1 MVNRPVK
8 EMYIGKYYYT
18 LEEKGRL
25 SLPKEFRQKNNSWVV
40 TRGLD
45 GGLFLFKELDFQA
58 QLQNLLSRTFTKK
71 NNRDFVRLMTNEA
84 KVVTPDKNG
93 RVQLPEY
100 LIDFAKLSKSVVL
113 VGSLEKI
120 EIWDRD
126 VYHNYIDSI
135 ESKAEEIAEQL
146 EDNE

>member
-1 MVNRPVK
+1 
-8 EMYIGKYYYT
+8 MYIGKYYHS

-25 SLPKEFRQKNNSWVV
+25 SLPKEFRQENNSWVV

-45 GGLFLFKELDFQA
+45 GGLFLFKESDFQV

-71 NNRDFVRLMTNEA
+71 KNRDFIRLMTNEA

-93 RVQLPEY
+93 RVHLPEY
-100 LIDFAKLSKSVVL
+100 LISFAKLKKNVVL

-126 VYHNYIDSI
+126 NYHNYVDSI
-135 ESKAEEIAEQL
+135 ESQAEEIAEQL
-146 EDNE
+146 EENE

>member
-1 MVNRPVK
+1 MF
-8 EMYIGKYYYT
+8 IGKYYFN

-25 SLPKEFRQKNNSWVV
+25 SLPKEFRQNNDSWIV

-45 GGLFLFKELDFQA
+45 GGLFLYRENDFEK
-58 QLQNLLSRTFTKK
+58 QLEKLLSRTFTKK
-71 NNRDFVRLMTNEA
+71 IHRDFVRLLTNEA
-84 KVVTPDKNG
+84 KSITPDKNG

-100 LIDFAKLSKSVVL
+100 LISFANLKKAVVV

-126 VYHNYIDSI
+126 IYHNYIDTI
-135 ESKAEEIAEQL
+135 ESTAEEIAERL
-146 EDNE
+146 EENEQTHNSAT

>member
-1 MVNRPVK
+1 
-8 EMYIGKYYYT
+8 MYIGKYYHS

-25 SLPKEFRQKNNSWVV
+25 SLPKEYRQENNSWVV

-45 GGLFLFKELDFQA
+45 GGLFLFKESDFQT

-71 NNRDFVRLMTNEA
+71 INRDFIRLMTNEA
-84 KVVTPDKNG
+84 KLVTPDKNG
-93 RVQLPEY
+93 RVHLPEY
-100 LIDFAKLSKSVVL
+100 LISFAKLKKDVVL

-126 VYHNYIDSI
+126 TYHNYVDSI
-135 ESKAEEIAEQL
+135 ESQAEEIAEQL
-146 EDNE
+146 EENE

>member
-1 MVNRPVK
+1 
-8 EMYIGKYYYT
+8 MYLGKYYYT

-25 SLPKEFRQKNNSWVV
+25 SLPKEYRQKNNSWVI

-45 GGLFLFKELDFQA
+45 GGLFLYKESDFQN
-58 QLQNLLSRTFTKK
+58 QMNSLLSRTFTKK
-71 NNRDFVRLMTNEA
+71 KNRDFVRLMTNEA

-100 LIDFAKLSKSVVL
+100 LISFAKLDKAVVL

-126 VYHNYIDSI
+126 TYHNYIDSI
-135 ESKAEEIAEQL
+135 ESKAEEIAENL
-146 EDNE
+146 EENE

>member
-1 MVNRPVK
+1 
-8 EMYIGKYYYT
+8 MYIGKYYYT
-18 LEEKGRL
+18 LEEKGRI

-45 GGLFLFKELDFQA
+45 GGLFLFEESDFQT
-58 QLQNLLSRTFTKK
+58 QLESLLSRTFTKK
-71 NNRDFVRLMTNEA
+71 KNRDFVRLLTNEA

-100 LIDFAKLSKSVVL
+100 LISFAKLDKSVVL
-113 VGSLEKI
+113 VGSLEKV

-126 VYHNYIDSI
+126 TYHSYIDSI
-135 ESKAEEIAEQL
+135 ESKAEEIAETL
-146 EDNE
+146 EENE

>member
-1 MVNRPVK
+1 
-8 EMYIGKYYYT
+8 MYIGKYYYS

-25 SLPKEFRQKNNSWVV
+25 SLPKEFRQESNSWVV

-45 GGLFLFKELDFQA
+45 GGLFLFKESDFQA

-71 NNRDFVRLMTNEA
+71 INRDFVRLMTNEA

-93 RVQLPEY
+93 RISLPEY
-100 LIDFAKLSKSVVL
+100 LISFAKLQKTVVI

-120 EIWDRD
+120 EIWDQNT
-126 VYHNYIDSI
+126 YHAYIDSI
-135 ESKAEEIAEQL
+135 ESNAEEIAETL
-146 EDNE
+146 ENYEK

>member
-1 MVNRPVK
+1 MF
-8 EMYIGKYYYT
+8 IGKYYYS
-18 LEEKGRL
+18 LEEKGRV
-25 SLPKEFRQKNNSWVV
+25 SLPTKFRQENNSWVI

-45 GGLFLFKELDFQA
+45 GGLFLFKESDFQN

-71 NNRDFVRLMTNEA
+71 IHRDFVRLMTNEA

-100 LIDFAKLSKSVVL
+100 LITFAKLQKAVVL

-120 EIWDRD
+120 EIWDTEI
-126 VYHNYIDSI
+126 YHNYIDSI

-146 EDNE
+146 ENNE

>member
-1 MVNRPVK
+1 MF
-8 EMYIGKYYYT
+8 IGKYYYS

-25 SLPKEFRQKNNSWVV
+25 SLPKEFRQENNSWVV

-45 GGLFLFKELDFQA
+45 GGLFLYKESDFQI
-58 QLQNLLSRTFTKK
+58 QIQKLLSRTFTKK
-71 NNRDFVRLMTNEA
+71 IHRDFVRLMTNEA
-84 KVVTPDKNG
+84 KLVTPDKNG

-100 LIDFAKLSKSVVL
+100 LISFAKLQKAVVL

-126 VYHNYIDSI
+126 TYHNYIDSI
-135 ESKAEEIAEQL
+135 ESNAEAIAEAL
-146 EDNE
+146 EDHE

>member
-1 MVNRPVK
+1 MF
-8 EMYIGKYYYT
+8 IGKYYYS
-18 LEEKGRL
+18 LEEKGRI
-25 SLPKEFRQKNNSWVV
+25 SLPKEFRQEQNSWVV

-45 GGLFLFKELDFQA
+45 GGLFLFTELDFQN
-58 QLQNLLSRTFTKK
+58 QVKTLWSRTFTKK
-71 NNRDFVRLMTNEA
+71 INRDFVRLMTNEA

-100 LIDFAKLSKSVVL
+100 LISFAKLEKAVVL

-126 VYHNYIDSI
+126 TYHDYIDAI
-135 ESKAEEIAEQL
+135 ESQAEIIAEQL
-146 EDNE
+146 EKNE

>member
-1 MVNRPVK
+1 
-8 EMYIGKYYYT
+8 MYLGKYYYT
-18 LEEKGRL
+18 LEEKGRV
-25 SLPKEFRQKNNSWVV
+25 SLPKEFRQENNSWVV

-45 GGLFLFKELDFQA
+45 GGLFLFKESDFQL

-71 NNRDFVRLMTNEA
+71 KNRDFVRLMTNEA
-84 KVVTPDKNG
+84 KLVTPDKNG

-100 LIDFAKLSKSVVL
+100 LISFAKLNKAVVL

-126 VYHNYIDSI
+126 TYHNYINSI
-135 ESKAEEIAEQL
+135 ESKAEEIAEQM
-146 EDNE
+146 EENE

>member
-1 MVNRPVK
+1 MF
-8 EMYIGKYYYT
+8 IGKYYYS
-18 LEEKGRL
+18 LEEKGRV
-25 SLPKEFRQKNNSWVV
+25 SLPTEFRQENNSWVV

-45 GGLFLFKELDFQA
+45 GGLFLFRESDFQN
-58 QLQNLLSRTFTKK
+58 QLQNFLLRTFTKK
-71 NNRDFVRLMTNEA
+71 IHRDFVRLMTNEA

-100 LIDFAKLSKSVVL
+100 LITFAKLQKAVVL

-126 VYHNYIDSI
+126 IYHNYIDSI

-146 EDNE
+146 EKHE